1 MKRNAPALPRR
12 RARGM
17 TLIEVLVAM
26 MIMTVGI
33 LGLLTMMAKASQ
45 TSMTSDDTQRAST
58 LLNDAANQMLMV
70 NNVSLPAASLAA
82 WKARVAGTQQGLPSG
97 VGTVTATSAT
107 SARILIKWTP
117 PNGTERQAFTDVQL
131 N

>member
-1 MKRNAPALPRR
+1 MT
-12 RARGM
+12 ARGM

-70 NNVSLPAASLAA
+70 NNVTLPAASLAA
-82 WKARVAGTQQGLPSG
+82 WKARVADGTQQGLPSG
-97 VGTVTATSAT
+97 VGTVTATSGT